1 MTVSSA
7 RSAGSAQAVCALD
20 DLVPGE
26 PRTFVVD
33 GVQIALFRMADDS
46 VRALNA
52 ICPHKAGPL
61 TDGQYDQKV
70 VVCPLHNYAF
80 SLDTG
85 ICTTP
90 DIPPVAFYEARVHD
104 EKVIVTVVN

>member
-1 MTVSSA
+1 MT
-7 RSAGSAQAVCALD
+7 AVCELE
-20 DLVPGE
+20 DLTPGE

-33 GVQIALFRMADDS
+33 GVQVALFRMADDS

-52 ICPHKAGPL
+52 TCPHKAGPL

-70 VVCPLHNYAF
+70 VVCPLHQYAF

-85 ICTTP
+85 ECTTP
-90 DIPPVAFYEARVHD
+90 DIPAVQCFSTQVSD
-104 EKVIVTVVN
+104 GKVIVGGPR